1 MATLSEVLIAVN
13 EVSQDLDTTVKSA
26 KAKVTEILVV
36 VDDRVTAR
44 ANMVEALEKAGL
56 KKGRDGA
63 PGNDNNPPTFGDA
76 DFVVGAVPGS
86 SFAGIKIKETSSSVI
101 RYIFKGK
108 RGGSG
113 AGAAETKKT
122 ESGQAVY
129 AAVAFNLGRHITQA
143 DITPDS
149 VEDAKG
155 LFDVDETREN
165 IFKMDDSWVSSCVK
179 GANELW
185 DEFKGLKTRGVKF
198 HRGSSEVK
206 YIEKQFSRVKQAEG
220 VRIDINKWSPADI
233 YVTTTNY
240 KHKCLEEENTL
251 KGLNQCMMHRL
262 VGEGQGPIMFGVS
275 LKKITQAKGKLSKVN
290 VDPKNSRDQFFD
302 SFYRKGPNSADLYM
316 KFKSGVEIQFR
327 GFDGPKALTGFQ
339 GEVKGASANQG
350 KVGMG
355 SVNLILKLHG
365 VPQIPNV
372 KQIVET
378 KNSQYA
384 QMVENIKKVIKKT
397 SPGFNE
403 TKYAQLLQEKSAA
416 GELDGFMYAMGAAS
430 ALHDIIMGITDKDK
444 RDQVCED
451 IILYASSQSVVSAPY
466 YKLQ

>member
-1 MATLSEVLIAVN
+1 MATLSEVLLAVN
-13 EVSQDLDTTVKSA
+13 KVTQDLNTKVDASATVTK
-26 KAKVTEILVV
+26 ILVM

-44 ANMVEALEKAGL
+44 ADMVEALKEAGL
-56 KKGRDGA
+56 KQG
-63 PGNDNNPPTFGDA
+63 PNDDNTKPNFGSA
-76 DFVVGAVPGS
+76 DFVVGKIPES
-86 SFAGIKIKETSSSVI
+86 SFAGIKIRETSKSTI

-143 DITPDS
+143 DITPET
-149 VEDAKG
+149 VEAAKG
-155 LFDVDETREN
+155 MFDVDETIEN

-179 GANELW
+179 GANRLW
-185 DEFKGLKTRGVKF
+185 DEFKSLKTKGVKF

-206 YIEKQFSRVKQAEG
+206 YIEKQFSRVKKAEG

-233 YVTTTNY
+233 YVTTNNY
-240 KHKCLEEENTL
+240 RHKCLEEENTL
-251 KGLNQCMMHRL
+251 QGLNQCMMHRL

-275 LKKITQAKGKLSKVN
+275 LKKITQATADLKKIN
-290 VDPKNSRDQFFD
+290 VDPKTSRDQFYD
-302 SFYRKGPNSADLYM
+302 SFYRKGLKSADMYM

-327 GFDGPKALTGFQ
+327 GFDGPKSLTGFQ

-355 SVNLILKLHG
+355 SINLILKLHG
-365 VPQIPNV
+365 MPQIPNV

-378 KNSQYA
+378 KNGQYA
-384 QMVENIKKVIKKT
+384 PLVANVKKVIKAT
-397 SPGFNE
+397 SPGFSE
-403 TKYAQLLQEKSAA
+403 QKYAEFIDEKTKS
-416 GELDGFMYAMGAAS
+416 GEIDGFMYAMGCAA
-430 ALHDIIMGITDKDK
+430 ALYDIITGISNKEK